1 MRSRLTGELV
11 LRLEAL
17 RVQHEAGAGEGRPL
31 MESFLHVECSAQALD
46 VPRDDGALID
56 ARVQGADACRVTRTP
71 QLHWEG
77 RPVGSPAALGRL

>member
-71 QLHWEG
+71 HCAEMGG
-77 RPVGSPAALGRL
+77 RVGSAALGRP